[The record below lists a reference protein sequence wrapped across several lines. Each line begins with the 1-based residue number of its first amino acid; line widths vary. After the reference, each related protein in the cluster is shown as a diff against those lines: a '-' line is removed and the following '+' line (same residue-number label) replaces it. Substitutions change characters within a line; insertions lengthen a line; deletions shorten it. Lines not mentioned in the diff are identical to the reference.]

1 MRSSTVRPIAAPVR
15 TRAATRNEERA
26 VTRALIGVVGED
38 EARRLMELGEPLRA
52 VHIRP
57 QRPVNAI
64 ERALELMESAEG
76 REQLA
81 TLTWD
86 TL

>member
-1 MRSSTVRPIAAPVR
+1 MRPSTVRTIAAPVR
-15 TRAATRNEERA
+15 TRAAAHNEERA
-26 VTRALIGVVGED
+26 VTQALTGIVGED

-52 VHIRP
+52 VHIWP

-76 REQLA
+76 RERLA